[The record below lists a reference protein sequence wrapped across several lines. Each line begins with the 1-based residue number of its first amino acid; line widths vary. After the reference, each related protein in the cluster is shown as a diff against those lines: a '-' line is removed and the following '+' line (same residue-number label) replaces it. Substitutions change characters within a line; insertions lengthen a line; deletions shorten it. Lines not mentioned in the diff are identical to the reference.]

1 MSCGWV
7 GPAVSTQGARGPRAP
22 SKPYLLLLPTLS
34 LPPPPALVLIPA
46 LGPTAPVPPGPFLWG
61 PALASA
67 FIVSA
72 ADLTRLYK

>member
-7 GPAVSTQGARGPRAP
+7 GPAVSTRGARGPGAP

-46 LGPTAPVPPGPFLWG
+46 SRPTAPAPPGLFLWG

-67 FIVSA
+67 FIASA
-72 ADLTRLYK
+72 ADLTHLYK